1 MDRNGQSSMRAEIT
15 KVPYR
20 PSVGAPPGV
29 EVLDFP
35 GLLARA
41 GGHEL
46 DPYSPKRPDFHI
58 LVTVR
63 SGTVTCSVD
72 FHEHRVA
79 AGGWLWVRPGQ
90 VHQYRSDLTNADG
103 AIILFQSGFLS
114 PATAEAARID
124 QRARH
129 PVLIPAG
136 ADTQALFGALT
147 LLEDEHRR
155 TGVLPLEA
163 HIDVA
168 RHLLAALVLRL
179 AHLDTAT
186 GAESHEPA
194 TTEAFRRFERAVERD
209 FARTHRVEDYAAALG
224 YSVRTLTRAT
234 RASVGCGAK
243 QFLDDRV
250 LLEAKRLLVHTDL
263 SATAI
268 GERLGFPDATVF
280 TKFFHRRANE
290 TPTRFKQS
298 RSVVEAVDLPWE
310 GSSDAAAS
318 PVTRIRAVRAA
329 RPVRPS

>member
-1 MDRNGQSSMRAEIT
+1 MDRNGHSTVHPEIT

-20 PSVGAPPGV
+20 PSAGAPPGV

-58 LVTVR
+58 LVSVR

-72 FHEHRVA
+72 FREHQVG

-90 VHQYRSDLTNADG
+90 VHQYHSDLMDADG
-103 AIILFQSGFLS
+103 AIVLFQSGFLS
-114 PATAEAARID
+114 SATAEAARID

-129 PVLIPAG
+129 PVLIPAD
-136 ADTQALFGALT
+136 ADAQALSAALT
-147 LLEDEHRR
+147 LLENEHRR

-179 AHLDTAT
+179 AHLDTT
-186 GAESHEPA
+186 GAGSLEPT

-234 RASVGCGAK
+234 RAAVGCGAK

-290 TPTRFKQS
+290 TPAPFKQS
-298 RSVVEAVDLPWE
+298 RSIVEAVDRQRGP
-310 GSSDAAAS
+310 
-318 PVTRIRAVRAA
+318 TREATG
-329 RPVRPS
+329 P